1 MAPRSEI
8 VKITSPSEE
17 ETLFADHVITIAGR
31 TIILTGHDLLMV
43 SFSILSG
50 IVLWLAIYFT
60 RKRTVVLKRSNT
72 TDHIE
77 YELSRIAD
85 ALERIANRPADSA
98 IASAMQQQA
107 PPPLQRESTGVL
119 YSMFER

>member
-1 MAPRSEI
+1 M
-8 VKITSPSEE
+8 
-17 ETLFADHVITIAGR
+17 FADHVITIAGR

-60 RKRTVVLKRSNT
+60 RKRTVVLKRSN
-72 TDHIE
+72 HIE

-85 ALERIANRPADSA
+85 ALERIANRPTDSA

-119 YSMFER
+119 YSMFGR